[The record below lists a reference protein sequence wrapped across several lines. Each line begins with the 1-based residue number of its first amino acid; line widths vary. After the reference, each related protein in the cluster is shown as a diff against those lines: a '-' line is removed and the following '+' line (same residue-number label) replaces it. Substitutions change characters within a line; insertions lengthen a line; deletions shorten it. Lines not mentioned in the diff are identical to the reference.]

1 MAACDDAGGPRPGEE
16 ASRRPLAG
24 VLVVALEQGVAA
36 PYCSSRLAEAGARVI
51 KIEWPE
57 GDPARGCD
65 TAVHGQSS
73 CFVWINHG
81 KQCITLDPKRADE
94 LALELMADAA
104 LPVLRIPQLPEI
116 VARVLREEGGEADSA
131 RLADLTSQ
139 RKRLTQLYTDSYLQG
154 VQLMSLDE
162 LHARL
167 APLDRDIAAL

>member
-1 MAACDDAGGPRPGEE
+1 MAACDAVGGPRPRED

-94 LALELMADAA
+94 LALLVRMLARADGFIQNLAPGATEQMGIGSAA
-104 LPVLRIPQLPEI
+104 LRARI
-116 VARVLREEGGEADSA
+116 R
-131 RLADLTSQ
+131 
-139 RKRLTQLYTDSYLQG
+139 
-154 VQLMSLDE
+154 
-162 LHARL
+162 
-167 APLDRDIAAL
+167 